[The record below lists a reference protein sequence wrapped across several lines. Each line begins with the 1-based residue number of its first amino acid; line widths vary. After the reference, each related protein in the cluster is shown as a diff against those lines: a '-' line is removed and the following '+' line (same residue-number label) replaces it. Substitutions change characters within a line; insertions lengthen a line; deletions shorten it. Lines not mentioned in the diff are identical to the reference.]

1 MERVLAGE
9 DVGAGEPHERQP
21 PALWAAADGGLYRNL
36 PRASDRLHR
45 VVDDLRMSIN
55 DLLHIPILLLDLQ
68 SVSRTRKIFQH
79 VFDNAFKQVF
89 LLLQTFISEIAHDE
103 ADRRLLQRA
112 CDADRVQKS
121 FLALGRFGR
130 ASIFGQALNDSRG
143 DLDRVLHFALCKP
156 RMGADTVYGEGDT
169 ISRKRLVLD
178 IARRL
183 AIDRISEIRP

>member
-1 MERVLAGE
+1 
-9 DVGAGEPHERQP
+9 
-21 PALWAAADGGLYRNL
+21 
-36 PRASDRLHR
+36 
-45 VVDDLRMSIN
+45 MSIN

-121 FLALGRFGR
+121 FLALGRFGEQVSLGR
-130 ASIFGQALNDSRG
+130 RSMTAAAILIACSILPFANPGWVLTPSMV
-143 DLDRVLHFALCKP
+143 RVTPSAENVSSSILPAVSP
-156 RMGADTVYGEGDT
+156 SIV
-169 ISRKRLVLD
+169 
-178 IARRL
+178 
-183 AIDRISEIRP
+183 